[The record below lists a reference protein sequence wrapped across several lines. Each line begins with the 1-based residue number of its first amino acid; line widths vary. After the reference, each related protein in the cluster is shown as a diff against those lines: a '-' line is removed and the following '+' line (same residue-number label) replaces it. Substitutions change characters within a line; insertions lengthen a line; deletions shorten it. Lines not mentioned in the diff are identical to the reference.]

1 MQRPEKERTVEELAE
16 RLRSAQAILV
26 ADYRGL
32 AMTELDRIRGEMLQ
46 NGARLSVVKNTLTRR
61 AAEAAGAEGLLDLL
75 VGPSAIAFIESDG
88 DPVAVAKVM
97 SEAARTTNILVIKGG
112 LLEGKLIDEAD
123 VRNLATL
130 PPLDVL
136 RGQVLAAIVAPLTA
150 LVSLVSAPLR
160 DLVGLLDARAEQLH
174 QGSAESSAAEAA
186 EPLQEAVAEAA
197 EPSEEAVEAAEPEP
211 NDQTEEG

>member
-1 MQRPEKERTVEELAE
+1 MQRPEKEQTVEELAE

-112 LLEGKLIDEAD
+112 LLEGKMIDEAD

-174 QGSAESSAAEAA
+174 QSSAEPPAAEAV
-186 EPLQEAVAEAA
+186 EPSEAVA
-197 EPSEEAVEAAEPEP
+197 EAAEPEP
-211 NDQTEEG
+211 NDQTEEE

>member
-61 AAEAAGAEGLLDLL
+61 AAEAAGAEGLLDLF

-112 LLEGKLIDEAD
+112 LLEGKMIDEAD

-174 QGSAESSAAEAA
+174 QGSAESPAAEAA
-186 EPLQEAVAEAA
+186 EPPQEVVAEAV
-197 EPSEEAVEAAEPEP
+197 EPSEEAAEAAEPEP
-211 NDQTEEG
+211 NDQTEEE

>member
-112 LLEGKLIDEAD
+112 LLEGKMIGEAD

-174 QGSAESSAAEAA
+174 QGSAESPAAEAA
-186 EPLQEAVAEAA
+186 EPPQEVVAEAV
-197 EPSEEAVEAAEPEP
+197 EPSEEAAEAAEPEP
-211 NDQTEEG
+211 NDQTEEE

>member
-32 AMTELDRIRGEMLQ
+32 AMTELDRIRGEMLE

-61 AAEAAGAEGLLDLL
+61 AAEAAGAEGLLELL
-75 VGPSAIAFIESDG
+75 VGPSAIAFIESEG
-88 DPVAVAKVM
+88 DPVAVARVM
-97 SEAARTTNILVIKGG
+97 SEAARTTNVLVIKGG
-112 LLEGKLIDEAD
+112 LLEGKRIDEAD
-123 VRNLATL
+123 VRSLATL

-136 RGQVLAAIVAPLTA
+136 RGQVLAAILAPLTA

-160 DLVGLLDARAEQLH
+160 DFVGLLDARAEQLN
-174 QGSAESSAAEAA
+174 QASAEPPAA
-186 EPLQEAVAEAA
+186 VTA

-211 NDQTEEG
+211 NDETKEE

>member
-112 LLEGKLIDEAD
+112 LLEGKMIDEAD

-174 QGSAESSAAEAA
+174 QGSAESPAAEAA
-186 EPLQEAVAEAA
+186 EPPQEVVAEAV
-197 EPSEEAVEAAEPEP
+197 EPSEEAAEAAEPEP
-211 NDQTEEG
+211 NDQTEEE